1 VSSDL
6 QASFTTIVKAIGTKK
21 PLVTLLG
28 PGGKTPAC
36 AALVF
41 GMGGKFTRAVAAD
54 AAELAAVSQ
63 ALLVDLDQLNP
74 ETGNA
79 ITKALTTAKTKATPV
94 VLVVTGAELVPGRR
108 AMALSLL
115 GKKAVAIVRGNY
127 NECASLIGADKLP
140 AGATAEELA
149 ELAQNLAGMAAEKFG
164 CVFCVDGGG
173 TVYVSDGKREV
184 VLNNAAAALL
194 GKVPANP
201 VLAGAVTAC
210 CAAVALPGAGGKV
223 SAGKT
228 NAATKIGAAGSGEA
242 FAAAALGQVLLGEG
256 AVLAKHFT
264 EKKDGPGTFAVRLVD
279 GVYNIVQNWDVFQMQ
294 MKKME

>member
-1 VSSDL
+1 MSSDL
-6 QASFTTIVKAIGTKK
+6 QANFTTIVKAIGTKK

-41 GMGGKFTRAVAAD
+41 GMGGKLTRAVNAD

-74 ETGNA
+74 DTGNA
-79 ITKALTTAKTKATPV
+79 ITKALTAAKAKATPV

-108 AMALSLL
+108 AMALALL
-115 GKKAVAIVRGNY
+115 GKKQVVIVRGNY

-140 AGATAEELA
+140 AGATADELA
-149 ELAQNLAGMAAEKFG
+149 QLAQNLAGVAAEKFG
-164 CVFCVDGGG
+164 CVFCVDGGAN
-173 TVYVSDGKREV
+173 VYVSDGKREV
-184 VLNNAAAALL
+184 VLNSAAAALL
-194 GKVPANP
+194 SRVPANP

-210 CAAVALPGAGGKV
+210 CAGA
-223 SAGKT
+223 
-228 NAATKIGAAGSGEA
+228 SGDSDA
-242 FAAAALGQVLLGEG
+242 FAVAALGQVILGEG